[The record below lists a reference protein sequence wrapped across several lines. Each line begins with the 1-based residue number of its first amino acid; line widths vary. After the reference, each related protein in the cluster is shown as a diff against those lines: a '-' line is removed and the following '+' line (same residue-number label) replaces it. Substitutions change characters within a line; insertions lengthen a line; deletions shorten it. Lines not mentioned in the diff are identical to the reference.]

1 MNMNDL
7 VFVILG
13 LITLL
18 GALGVVAFK
27 NIVHAALALIVS
39 FLGVAGLYFQLHAE
53 FLGLVQVM
61 VYAGAISVLVI
72 FAIMLVMD
80 RDPETTSLSHKVNR
94 WWGGLIALLFTAL
107 IGVSIWE
114 SQFTTIQAGNGSVE
128 RVGQIGEL
136 LLGDFVV
143 AFEVAAILLLVAV
156 VGAII
161 LAKGAKDQ

>member
-7 VFVILG
+7 VFMILG

-27 NIVHAALALIVS
+27 NIVHAALALVVS
-39 FLGVAGLYFQLHAE
+39 FLGVAGLYFQLQAE

-80 RDPETTSLSHKVNR
+80 RDPETTNLSHKVNR
-94 WWGGLIALLFTAL
+94 WWGGLIALLFAAL
-107 IGVSIWE
+107 IGASIWE
-114 SQFTTIQAGNGSVE
+114 SQFTIQAGNVSVD
-128 RVGQIGEL
+128 RLGQIAEL
-136 LLGDFVV
+136 LLGDYVV

>member
-7 VFVILG
+7 VFMILG

-27 NIVHAALALIVS
+27 NIVHAALALVVS
-39 FLGVAGLYFQLHAE
+39 FLGVAGLYFQLQAE

-80 RDPETTSLSHKVNR
+80 RDPETTNLSNKVNR
-94 WWGGLIALLFTAL
+94 WWGGLIAFLFTAL
-107 IGVSIWE
+107 IGFSIWE
-114 SQFTTIQAGNGSVE
+114 SQFTIQAGNGSGD
-128 RVGQIGEL
+128 RLGQIAEL
-136 LLGDFVV
+136 LLGDYVV

>member
-7 VFVILG
+7 VFITLG

-18 GALGVVAFK
+18 GAVGVVAFK
-27 NIVHAALALIVS
+27 NIIHAALALIVS

-80 RDPETTSLSHKVNR
+80 RDPETTNLSHKVNR
-94 WWGGLIALLFTAL
+94 WWGGLISLLFTAL

-114 SQFTTIQAGNGSVE
+114 SQFTVQSGNGSVD
-128 RVGQIGEL
+128 RVGQIAEL
-136 LLGDFVV
+136 LLGDYVV

>member
-7 VFVILG
+7 VFMILG

-27 NIVHAALALIVS
+27 NIVHAALALVVS
-39 FLGVAGLYFQLHAE
+39 FLGVAGLYFQLQAE

-80 RDPETTSLSHKVNR
+80 RDPETTNLSNKVNR
-94 WWGGLIALLFTAL
+94 WWGGLIALLFAAL
-107 IGVSIWE
+107 IGASLYGRA
-114 SQFTTIQAGNGSVE
+114 SLPY
-128 RVGQIGEL
+128 R
-136 LLGDFVV
+136 
-143 AFEVAAILLLVAV
+143 
-156 VGAII
+156 
-161 LAKGAKDQ
+161 LAMSAWIAWDRSLSCYWVTM